1 MLPHADKEQCAAF
14 IVSSS
19 DPNGNDLTKLSEKR
33 DERVLVVWSE
43 SIEHIVPA
51 CHDIEEKL
59 IKLLW
64 RSRPARPASAN
75 ASYLQPGQGNSA
87 APSIA
92 DGSTDGLATGGGSI
106 RGFSRVGS
114 AIGLGGKASGFNFFG
129 DLSDQD
135 GKERTDQKSEEIQ
148 PSQATAT
155 RNKSFWNKLL
165 GRTKSEDRD
174 LEALN
179 PSQRPAMLYAP
190 LYNGIAAGLSFGLC
204 NVMECSRFVD
214 STFA

>member
-1 MLPHADKEQCAAF
+1 
-14 IVSSS
+14 
-19 DPNGNDLTKLSEKR
+19 
-33 DERVLVVWSE
+33 LVVWSE
-43 SIEHIVPA
+43 SIDHIVPS

-75 ASYLQPGQGNSA
+75 ASYLQTGQGNSA
-87 APSIA
+87 APSIV
-92 DGSTDGLATGGGSI
+92 DGSTDGLAPGGGSI
-106 RGFSRVGS
+106 RGTSRIGS
-114 AIGLGGKASGFNFFG
+114 TVGLGGKASGFNFFG

-135 GKERTDQKSEEIQ
+135 GKEKADKKTEEIQ
-148 PSQATAT
+148 PSQATANH
-155 RNKSFWNKLL
+155 NKLFWNKLF

-190 LYNGIAAGLSFGLC
+190 LYNGVAAGLSFGLC
-204 NVMECSRFVD
+204 NITDCCRFVD
-214 STFA
+214 SILLLSFHWGRRQ